1 MHIMERAKPRT
12 ASRGQSRSRLL
23 APLVQLAALVLLV
36 EAWTWD
42 VGSRIAARM
51 AAWPP
56 LRWLEARIRTLPA
69 WAALCA
75 FVLPGLLLLPVKLL
89 ALLAIAHGHALA
101 GIGGFVAAKLGGAA
115 VVARIYVL
123 TLPTLLTLAWFA
135 RWHGGFMRLKDRL
148 LAALRA
154 SDFWRRVRV
163 AVSGTRRGVRRV
175 LRGAGRQPSHLA
187 RVLRRFRNRFRA
199 RAAVRQQQ
207 ARRQEK
213 TETDLP

>member
-1 MHIMERAKPRT
+1 MHTMKRAKQ
-12 ASRGQSRSRLL
+12 ARSRLL
-23 APLVQLAALVLLV
+23 APLVTLAALILLV

-42 VGSRIAARM
+42 VGSRAAARM
-51 AAWPP
+51 GAWPP
-56 LRWLEARIRTLPA
+56 LRWLEAGIRRLPA

-101 GIGGFVAAKLGGAA
+101 GVAGFVVAKLGGAA

-123 TLPTLLTLAWFA
+123 TLPTLLTLGWFA
-135 RWHGGFMRLKDRL
+135 RWHGGFLRLKDRL

-154 SDFWRRVRV
+154 SHFWRQVRA
-163 AVSGTRRGVRRV
+163 AVSNTRRGLRRV
-175 LRGAGRQPSHLA
+175 LRRAGRQPSHLM
-187 RVLRRFRNRFRA
+187 RVLRRFKNRVKA
-199 RAAVRQQQ
+199 REA

-213 TETDLP
+213 TETELP

>member
-1 MHIMERAKPRT
+1 MKRAH
-12 ASRGQSRSRLL
+12 ARSRLL
-23 APLVQLAALVLLV
+23 APLVQLAALVLLA

-42 VGSRIAARM
+42 LGSRAAARM

-56 LRWLEARIRTLPA
+56 LRWLEARVRTLPA

-101 GIGGFVAAKLGGAA
+101 GLAGFVAAKLGGAV

-123 TLPTLLTLAWFA
+123 TLPTLLTLVWFA
-135 RWHGGFMRLKDRL
+135 RWHGGFLRLKGRL

-154 SDFWRRVRV
+154 SGFWRRVR
-163 AVSGTRRGVRRV
+163 AAMADGRRRLRRL
-175 LRGAGRQPSHLA
+175 LRRAGRQPSHLA
-187 RVLRRFRNRFRA
+187 RVLRRLKTRVRSRFAA
-199 RAAVRQQQ
+199 RGQ
-207 ARRQEK
+207 ARHQDK
-213 TETDLP
+213 TETELP

>member
-1 MHIMERAKPRT
+1 MYSMKRAH
-12 ASRGQSRSRLL
+12 ARSRLL
-23 APLVQLAALVLLV
+23 APLVQLAALVLLA

-42 VGSRIAARM
+42 VGSRAAARM

-56 LRWLEARIRTLPA
+56 LRRLEGHIKALPT

-101 GIGGFVAAKLGGAA
+101 GLAGFVAAKLGGAV

-135 RWHGGFMRLKDRL
+135 RWHGGFLRLKDRL
-148 LAALRA
+148 LTALLA
-154 SDFWRRVRV
+154 SGFWRRVR
-163 AVSGTRRGVRRV
+163 AAMADARRRLRSRR
-175 LRGAGRQPSHLA
+175 ATPLA
-187 RVLRRFRNRFRA
+187 RVLRRLKTRVRSRF
-199 RAAVRQQQ
+199 Q
-207 ARRQEK
+207 ARRQDK
-213 TETDLP
+213 TETELP

>member
-1 MHIMERAKPRT
+1 MCCMKRAH
-12 ASRGQSRSRLL
+12 ARSRLL
-23 APLVQLAALVLLV
+23 APLVQLAALVLLA

-42 VGSRIAARM
+42 LGSRAAARM

-56 LRWLEARIRTLPA
+56 LRWLEARVRALPA

-101 GIGGFVAAKLGGAA
+101 GLAGFVAAKLGGAV

-135 RWHGGFMRLKDRL
+135 RWHGGFLRLKGRL

-154 SDFWRRVRV
+154 SGFWRRVR
-163 AVSGTRRGVRRV
+163 AAMADGRRRLRRL
-175 LRGAGRQPSHLA
+175 LRRAGRQPSHLA
-187 RVLRRFRNRFRA
+187 RVLRRLKTRVRSRFAA
-199 RAAVRQQQ
+199 RGQ
-207 ARRQEK
+207 ARHQDK
-213 TETDLP
+213 TETELP

>member
-1 MHIMERAKPRT
+1 MYSMKRAH
-12 ASRGQSRSRLL
+12 ARSRLL
-23 APLVQLAALVLLV
+23 APLVQLAALVLLA

-42 VGSRIAARM
+42 VGSRAAARM

-56 LRWLEARIRTLPA
+56 LRRLEARVGALPA

-101 GIGGFVAAKLGGAA
+101 GLAGFVAAKLGGAV

-135 RWHGGFMRLKDRL
+135 RWHGGFLRLKDRL
-148 LAALRA
+148 LAALLA
-154 SDFWRRVRV
+154 SGFWRRVR
-163 AVSGTRRGVRRV
+163 AAMADARRRLRRL
-175 LRGAGRQPSHLA
+175 LRHAGRQPSHLV
-187 RVLRRFRNRFRA
+187 RVLRRLKTRVRSRFQA
-199 RAAVRQQQ
+199 REQ
-207 ARRQEK
+207 ARRQDK
-213 TETDLP
+213 TETELP